1 MTTTYSQMTKKKSI
15 YLKNIYFI
23 GYLHILKMC
32 VIYSIFTV
40 SIREKK
46 HSHEKVEQM
55 WQNNNRE
62 LSACRVH
69 VCSLSSSFNV
79 SVVLKYNMSRED
91 TSHSDCDKSLRT
103 GSGIRCNAD
112 ILNSALM
119 FFLHLSCAPIQSHQ
133 ETAAPSARAYC
144 VPIWG

>member
-1 MTTTYSQMTKKKSI
+1 MTATYSQMTKKKSI

-23 GYLHILKMC
+23 GYLHILKIC

-62 LSACRVH
+62 LSAYRVH
-69 VCSLSSSFNV
+69 VCSLS
-79 SVVLKYNMSRED
+79 
-91 TSHSDCDKSLRT
+91 
-103 GSGIRCNAD
+103 
-112 ILNSALM
+112 
-119 FFLHLSCAPIQSHQ
+119 
-133 ETAAPSARAYC
+133 
-144 VPIWG
+144 